1 MLDMDVVV
9 PVAFAAKLPLLI
21 DAIRTI
27 EQRDRKS
34 KVLTYFPRKGARP
47 HPAVMLL
54 RRATYWSAGGCDED
68 FVGSYGV
75 TDVHFR
81 WRASRTGN
89 ITLHSQYDQ
98 PLAKDLPELAQT
110 RIRLDSACPP
120 LVRNATRN
128 KLLLLAKQSGR
139 VRWSSEYLRF
149 TWVFAVGA
157 GTAQTR
163 NAAVAAATTSTST
176 EPATAVPAVPEPSAG
191 LWSPSH
197 IIRFMRERPRVY
209 FSRLFRDGGFR
220 SGMEVGVAGGRFSEH
235 FLVDNSAIG
244 PWTWYMMEPFP
255 NKDLIR
261 DLRRLA

>member
-1 MLDMDVVV
+1 MTLGFLYYCNAALFRDQLASWSAWPTQLRRQSFFLVVDDGSPTGAEAAVQLSPTLLHRLRISICRVQQNLAWNIGGARNLIFAFAPTEYVLMLDMDVVV

-21 DAIRTI
+21 DAIRNI
-27 EQRDRKS
+27 EQRDRKY

-149 TWVFAVGA
+149 TWDFAPCTLSYRGS
-157 GTAQTR
+157 G
-163 NAAVAAATTSTST
+163 
-176 EPATAVPAVPEPSAG
+176 PAPG
-191 LWSPSH
+191 C
-197 IIRFMRERPRVY
+197 
-209 FSRLFRDGGFR
+209 
-220 SGMEVGVAGGRFSEH
+220 
-235 FLVDNSAIG
+235 
-244 PWTWYMMEPFP
+244 
-255 NKDLIR
+255 
-261 DLRRLA
+261 